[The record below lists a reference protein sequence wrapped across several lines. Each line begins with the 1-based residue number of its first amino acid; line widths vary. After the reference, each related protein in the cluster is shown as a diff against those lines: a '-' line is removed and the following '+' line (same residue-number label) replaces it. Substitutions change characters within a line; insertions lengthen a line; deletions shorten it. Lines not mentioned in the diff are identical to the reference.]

1 MSALLDV
8 DEAATRLRCSRR
20 RVFELLADGTLAR
33 GPKYGRR
40 TVITA
45 ESVADALVASESAP
59 CPAAE
64 AAPKRR
70 APRSLKAGLDALA
83 EQQRAAWKTSDTRS
97 PRRGRTQ

>member
-8 DEAATRLRCSRR
+8 DETATRLRCSRR
-20 RVFELLADGTLAR
+20 QVFKLLTDGTLAR

-45 ESVADALVASESAP
+45 ESVEAALVASELAP
-59 CPAAE
+59 CPVAE

-70 APRSLKAGLDALA
+70 APRSLKADLDALA
-83 EQQRAAWKTSDTRS
+83 AKQRTEWTTR
-97 PRRGRTQ
+97 PARRSA